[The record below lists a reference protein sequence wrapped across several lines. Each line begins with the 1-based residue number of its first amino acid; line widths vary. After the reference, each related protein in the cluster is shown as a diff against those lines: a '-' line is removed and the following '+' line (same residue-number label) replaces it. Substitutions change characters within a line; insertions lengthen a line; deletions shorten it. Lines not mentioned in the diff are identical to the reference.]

1 MYHNIDIMIHK
12 CYDLPMP
19 AKKIKY
25 HHPQYLPVELD
36 YGLFARELAEAQ
48 YAIGLLQGSQKTLH
62 NALHLIGPLVAKEA
76 EVSSKI
82 EGTQS
87 SSKDVFVYAAGG
99 RAMHADTPA
108 VSNYR
113 SAMYDA
119 IFAIQG
125 RKKITKH
132 LIKSLHSRLLAGVH
146 YKGKLGAL
154 RDGDVWIA
162 EKEGDLIDK
171 ALYVPPEHIHVVSYI
186 DNLIDYIDD
195 ADEINLVKAG
205 VVHYQFEAVH
215 PFEDGNGR
223 IGRLLIPLI
232 LYYKGELSLPI
243 VYSSGYFEARADQYR
258 DALRAVDATGQYEPW
273 LKFFLSAIAEQA
285 KETLIL
291 VDKIRE
297 LNGSLKKKYENSKS
311 PYILRLIDLLFES
324 PVTSPPEIMKRLGIP
339 SRMTASRLVEQLQ
352 SDKVL
357 FGIGQKGS
365 GGTTLYAFAELLDI
379 IS

>member
-1 MYHNIDIMIHK
+1 MTKKSVIH
-12 CYDLPMP
+12 
-19 AKKIKY
+19 
-25 HHPQYLPVELD
+25 HHPKYLPVKLD
-36 YGLFARELAEAQ
+36 YGIFARELAEAQ

-87 SSKDVFVYAAGG
+87 TSKDVFVYAAGG
-99 RAMHADTPA
+99 RAMHTDTPV

-119 IFAIQG
+119 IFAIQA

-132 LIKSLHSRLLAGVH
+132 LMMSLHSKLLKGVR
-146 YKGKLGAL
+146 YKGKLGAF
-154 RDGDVWIA
+154 RGDDVWIA
-162 EKEGDLIDK
+162 EREGDPIEK
-171 ALYVPPEHIHVVSYI
+171 ALYVPPEHIHITSYI
-186 DNLIDYIDD
+186 DNLIKYVDEK
-195 ADEINLVKAG
+195 DEINLVKAG

-258 DALRAVDATGQYEPW
+258 DALRKTDTTGKYEPW
-273 LKFFLSAIAEQA
+273 LKFFLSAISEQA
-285 KETLIL
+285 KETLVL
-291 VDKIRE
+291 VDKIRD
-297 LNGSLKKKYENSKS
+297 LNSLLKKKYENSKS

-324 PVTSPPEIMKRLGIP
+324 PVISPPEIMKRLGIP
-339 SRMTASRLVEQLQ
+339 SRMTALRLVEQLQ

-357 FGIGQKGS
+357 FEVGQKGS
-365 GGTTLYAFAELLDI
+365 GGTSLYAFAELLDI